1 MPFVLPD
8 PHTTLRLHLNEN
20 TSGCSPAVLAA
31 IRSLDA
37 LEAATYPNAAPAT
50 TAAERYLGVEAGWV
64 QLTDGLDDGLR
75 VAAEVAHGRATA
87 GPSGGSLAEADSEGG
102 RGVAVIVDP
111 TFEMYEIYIA
121 GVGLEIVKIP
131 TSQDFAFPL
140 DEMLKALTPRTRLVY
155 LADPN
160 NPTGQPIPDGAIEQI
175 VTAVPDAIVVVD
187 EAYSEFSG
195 RSIIGPMLERHRNLV
210 VGRTFAKAFGLAG
223 LRVGALVAHPETLAP
238 MRRGLPPFS
247 VNVCALRALEA
258 ALADRAHVQS
268 YLEQTVAS
276 RNAVYDFCRR
286 HGLRYWPSETNF
298 VLVQFGDRAQS
309 VMQAVAA
316 RGILVSG
323 RAHQFGCA
331 GTVRITTGVL
341 EHTMRCLDALERAL
355 RP

>member
-31 IRSLDA
+31 IRGVDA

-50 TAAERYLGVEAGWV
+50 TAAERYFGVEPGWV

-75 VAAEVAHGRATA
+75 VAAEVARVGATA
-87 GPSGGSLAEADSEGG
+87 ALSE
-102 RGVAVIVDP
+102 RGVAVVVDP

-121 GVGLEIVKIP
+121 GVGLEIAKIP
-131 TSQDFAFPL
+131 AGADFEFPL
-140 DEMLKALTPRTRLVY
+140 DGIMRALTPRTRLVY

-160 NPTGQPIPDGAIEQI
+160 NPTGQPIPDGAIQKI
-175 VTAVPDAIVVVD
+175 ADAVPHAVVVVD

-195 RSIIGPMLERHRNLV
+195 RSIIGPMLGHHRNLV

-238 MRRGLPPFS
+238 MRRGLPPFG

-268 YLEQTVAS
+268 YIEQTVAS

-298 VLVQFGDRAQS
+298 VLVHLGERAPI

-323 RAHQFGCA
+323 RSHQFGCA

-341 EHTMRCLDALERAL
+341 EHTTRLLEALERAL
-355 RP
+355 SA

>member
-31 IRSLDA
+31 IRSIDA
-37 LEAATYPNAAPAT
+37 IEAATYPNATPAT
-50 TAAERYLGVEAGWV
+50 TAAERYFGVEPGWV

-75 VAAEVAHGRATA
+75 VAAEVARVRAM
-87 GPSGGSLAEADSEGG
+87 ADQGE

-121 GVGLEIVKIP
+121 GVGLEIAKVP
-131 TSQDFAFPL
+131 TGPDFAFPL
-140 DEMLKALTPRTRLVY
+140 DGVRRAITPRTRLVY

-160 NPTGQPIPDGAIEQI
+160 NPTGQPIPNGAIEQI
-175 VTAVPDAIVVVD
+175 AEAAAGAIVVVD

-195 RSIIGPMLERHRNLV
+195 RSIIGPMLDRYRNIV

-223 LRVGALVAHPETLAP
+223 LRVGALVAHPATLAP

-247 VNVCALRALEA
+247 VNICALRALEA
-258 ALADRAHVQS
+258 ALADRAHVQA
-268 YLEQTVAS
+268 YLEQTIAS

-298 VLVQFGDRAQS
+298 VLVHLGERVQIL
-309 VMQAVAA
+309 MQAVAS

-323 RAHQFGCA
+323 RSHQFGCD
-331 GTVRITTGVL
+331 GTVRITTGML
-341 EHTMRCLDALERAL
+341 DHTTRCLEALERAL
-355 RP
+355 SA

>member
-20 TSGCSPAVLAA
+20 TAGCSPAVLAA
-31 IRSLDA
+31 IRGIDA
-37 LEAATYPNAAPAT
+37 LEAAAYPNAAPAT
-50 TAAERYLGVEAGWV
+50 TAAERYFGVEPGWV

-75 VAAEVAHGRATA
+75 AAAEVARAAVPA
-87 GPSGGSLAEADSEGG
+87 GAGE
-102 RGVAVIVDP
+102 RGVAVVVDP

-121 GVGLEIVKIP
+121 GVGLEIAKIA
-131 TSQDFAFPL
+131 TGQDFAFPL
-140 DEMLKALTPRTRLVY
+140 EDMLKALTPRTRLVY

-175 VTAVPDAIVVVD
+175 VAAVPNAIVVVD

-195 RSIIGPMLERHRNLV
+195 RSIIGPMLERHRNLI

-341 EHTMRCLDALERAL
+341 DHTMRCLDALERAL

>member
-31 IRSLDA
+31 IRSIDA

-50 TAAERYLGVEAGWV
+50 TAAERYFGVEPGWV

-75 VAAEVAHGRATA
+75 VAAEVARAAAA
-87 GPSGGSLAEADSEGG
+87 GD

-121 GVGLEIVKIP
+121 GVGLEIAKVA
-131 TSQDFAFPL
+131 TGADFEFPL
-140 DEMLKALTPRTRLVY
+140 DGVMDALSPRTRLVY

-160 NPTGQPIPDGAIEQI
+160 NPTGQPIPDGAIQKI
-175 VTAVPDAIVVVD
+175 VEAAPDAVVLVD

-195 RSIIGPMLERHRNLV
+195 RSIIGPMLDRHRNLI

-223 LRVGALVAHPETLAP
+223 LRVGALVARPETLAP

-258 ALADRAHVQS
+258 ALADRAHVQA
-268 YLEQTVAS
+268 YIEQTDAS
-276 RNAVYDFCRR
+276 RHAIYDFCRR

-298 VLVQFGDRAQS
+298 VLVRLGERAPL

-316 RGILVSG
+316 RGILISG
-323 RAHQFGCA
+323 RSHQFGCA
-331 GTVRITTGVL
+331 GTVRITAGVL
-341 EHTMRCLDALERAL
+341 EHTKRLLDELERVL
-355 RP
+355 GTT